1 MNQKFDPPTQFT
13 VVIIEIGKKSNCDIK
28 KAKAVPKSPG
38 VAQRVPGGLDSQI
51 SMPFG
56 T

>member
-1 MNQKFDPPTQFT
+1 MKSEFLIT
-13 VVIIEIGKKSNCDIK
+13 VIIKVKVKIK
-28 KAKAVPKSPG
+28 VQQSLNWPG

-51 SMPFG
+51 NMTFG